1 MARKSQLTGPAV
13 NGKKKLNGKEYGREL
28 RKLQTELVEM
38 QEWVKATGARIVVV
52 FEGRDAAGKAISVI
66 SLMLLTKVITWN
78 DIAANKQAW
87 GVLVWFATLV
97 AMADAL
103 NTVGFLK
110 SFVTPSLTR
119 TPSTT
124 SLSQI
129 RSY

>member
-1 MARKSQLTGPAV
+1 MARKSQLAGPAV

-38 QEWVKATGARIVVV
+38 QEWVKATGAGIVVV

-110 SFVTPSLTR
+110 SLVTPITDPHSKHD
-119 TPSTT
+119 
-124 SLSQI
+124 
-129 RSY
+129 